1 MNKVNAEMQEHGD
14 MVMLPVSH
22 LGSGLTQRVSS
33 NVESSHQECLYSSE
47 DELPRFRS
55 EIGLG

>member
-22 LGSGLTQRVSS
+22 LGPGRARRVSS
-33 NVESSHQECLYSSE
+33 SQVTKTIVECWGIDKLHASA
-47 DELPRFRS
+47 RS
-55 EIGLG
+55 